1 MLEYLFVN
9 NLPYFQNL
17 VQMLVYSC
25 CRGERVMGLLPRG
38 AASTTV
44 SAIPEL
50 VWPVPKHWT
59 LEDAVTVPSAFAHAY
74 YILVSI
80 LSFFLLFAI
89 KSYYRRSMLSNE
101 KCSLQ

>member
-1 MLEYLFVN
+1 
-9 NLPYFQNL
+9 
-17 VQMLVYSC
+17 
-25 CRGERVMGLLPRG
+25 MGLLRRG

-44 SAIPEL
+44 SANPDL

-80 LSFFLLFAI
+80 LSLLVYLFPVKTYIYLIIGNIA
-89 KSYYRRSMLSNE
+89 SL
-101 KCSLQ
+101 KCGSS